1 MCGLASADI
10 PVRCHDPHGPPRL
23 AGASVY
29 VLRLLPSRHGQ
40 ARLLLL
46 PGSSIEDLPLK
57 LRGRRVPG
65 IGGKWHMDVPRPR
78 VRTGRPPE
86 RCTRSP
92 GRGGPVRSKRPA
104 AAFGADFGSWRRY
117 PSNALPRKAAA
128 LRPDST
134 APNSSPSPP
143 IPPRRYPGR
152 HVRRAHVAG
161 PAGGRWSGQSCGR
174 AAAASASAAASV
186 ACPESVS
193 RSACTLA
200 FAPTWLKS

>member
-117 PSNALPRKAAA
+117 PSNALSRKAAA

-161 PAGGRWSGQSCGR
+161 PAGGGGAVSPAGGRLPRRPRRRHRWR
-174 AAAASASAAASV
+174 ARSPCRVRHARWR
-186 ACPESVS
+186 S
-193 RSACTLA
+193 RR
-200 FAPTWLKS
+200 PG

>member
-10 PVRCHDPHGPPRL
+10 PVHCHDPHGPPRL

-65 IGGKWHMDVPRPR
+65 IGGKWHRDVPRPR

-92 GRGGPVRSKRPA
+92 GRGGPVRSQRPA
-104 AAFGADFGSWRRY
+104 AALAPAHGLASLKSSATR
-117 PSNALPRKAAA
+117 RKAGASREDPKTPDFQPRGPRQPCHPA
-128 LRPDST
+128 LSWPDPT
-134 APNSSPSPP
+134 
-143 IPPRRYPGR
+143 GG
-152 HVRRAHVAG
+152 AHVACPAG
-161 PAGGRWSGQSCGR
+161 GGGAISPAGGRLPRRPRRRHRWR
-174 AAAASASAAASV
+174 ARSPCRVRHARWR
-186 ACPESVS
+186 S
-193 RSACTLA
+193 RR
-200 FAPTWLKS
+200 PG